1 MLSHGWEPNTP
12 ARLLYNAWVGQKVGE
27 MCVEQWEEENIE
39 RVQSLRDEASANYR
53 ETSAARKGNW
63 NKTRRPRN
71 SRWETG
77 CGTECRD

>member
-1 MLSHGWEPNTP
+1 MLSYGWEPNTP
-12 ARLLYNAWVGQKVGE
+12 ARLLYNTWVGQKVGE
-27 MCVEQWEEENIE
+27 MCVEQWEKENIE
-39 RVQSLRDEASANYR
+39 RVQTLRDEASANYR

-77 CGTECRD
+77 CWTECRD